1 LTVERI
7 LKGELFAAEIKDRIR
22 GEIGVFQKKYKMTP
36 ALCVI
41 QLTKDPC
48 FSVYQS
54 AQKKCAE
61 SLGITVTCEDLSSF
75 PLDRQKKKIRALSR
89 NRKVQGMIVQ
99 MPIPDK
105 TVQREILSCVAPE
118 KDIEGVTP
126 YNQGLLFSGQ
136 EQFVSPTAL
145 AGFRMVQSL
154 ALPLKGKE
162 VVIVGHSALVGKPLA
177 MLFLKELA
185 TVTLCHIGTYER
197 ETLSE
202 HIQRAE
208 ILCVAVGKAHLIQGE
223 WIKKGAVVI
232 DIGINKSAQ
241 GITGDVD
248 FLKAQERAAYI
259 TPVPGGVGPF
269 TTAIVFENLMK
280 AVRLQHGGS
289 R

>member
-1 LTVERI
+1 MERI
-7 LKGELFAAEIKDRIR
+7 LKGELFAAEVKARIR
-22 GEIGVFQKKYKMTP
+22 EEIEFSEKRGWAKP

-41 QLTKDPC
+41 QLTKDSC
-48 FSVYQS
+48 FSIYQS

-61 SLGITVTCEDLSSF
+61 SLGVKYLCEDLSAM
-75 PLDRQKKKIRALSR
+75 PLQQQTKKIRAISR
-89 NRKVQGMIVQ
+89 DKKIHGMIVQ

-105 TVQREILSCVAPE
+105 NIQREILSCVVPE

-126 YNQGLLFSGQ
+126 HNQGLLFSGQ

-145 AGFRMVQSL
+145 AGFRMAESVAS
-154 ALPLKGKE
+154 PLKGKE

-177 MLFLKELA
+177 MVFLKELA
-185 TVTLCHIGTYER
+185 TVTVCHIGTYER
-197 ETLSE
+197 EMLCQ

-208 ILCVAVGKAHLIQGE
+208 ILCVAVGKAHVIQGE

-232 DIGINKSAQ
+232 DIGINKSAE

-248 FLKAQERAAYI
+248 FSRAQERAAHI

-280 AVRLQHGGS
+280 AVRLQQGGK

>member
-1 LTVERI
+1 MSEQV
-7 LKGELFAAEIKDRIR
+7 LKGELFAVEVKEAIR
-22 GEIGVFQKKYKMTP
+22 CEVQALRKQRSITP
-36 ALCVI
+36 TLCVV
-41 QLTKDPC
+41 QLSEDAS
-48 FSVYQS
+48 FSVYQA
-54 AQKKCAE
+54 AQRKCAQ
-61 SLGITVTCEDLSSF
+61 SLGVEYRCESMSGLNF
-75 PLDRQKKKIRALSR
+75 EQQKKKIRSLSR
-89 NRKVQGMIVQ
+89 NKKIHGMIVQ

-105 TVQREILSCVAPE
+105 NIQQAILSCVSPE

-126 YNQGLLFSGQ
+126 ANQGLLFSGQ

-145 AGFRMVQSL
+145 AGFRMAQSVGM
-154 ALPLKGKE
+154 PLKGKE

-185 TVTLCHIGTYER
+185 TVTVCHIGTYER
-197 ETLSE
+197 ETLCE

-208 ILCVAVGKAHLIQGE
+208 ILCVAVGKAHVIQGE
-223 WIKKGAVVI
+223 WIKKNAIVI
-232 DIGINKSAQ
+232 DIGINKSAE

-248 FLKAQERAAYI
+248 FSKAQARAAYI

-280 AVRLQHGGS
+280 AVRLQQGGK